1 MTHVLVGTGEDLL
14 ARRTLKYLRAV
25 ASGLLVVSELWV
37 EVCRREPAC
46 LGRATEWEVRDK
58 ELEGAEGPRLAREAR
73 QRGEGRRLMAG
84 MEVLVREE
92 LEGLDRP
99 AVVDLLT
106 RAGARTVNAITSFN
120 FSSGGGPKVELVDSV
135 AWMEEREED
144 VVQQLRS
151 NKVVMVKKDWL
162 LDTICCYQIKPVSG
176 LTNSGEIFLANN

>member
-37 EVCRREPAC
+37 EAYRREPAC
-46 LGRATEWEVRDK
+46 LGRATEWEGRDK
-58 ELEGAEGPRLAREAR
+58 ELESAEGPRLAREAR

-106 RAGARTVNAITSFN
+106 RAGASPRSTSA
-120 FSSGGGPKVELVDSV
+120 V
-135 AWMEEREED
+135 AAGQRWSWWTAWPGWR
-144 VVQQLRS
+144 R
-151 NKVVMVKKDWL
+151 
-162 LDTICCYQIKPVSG
+162 G
-176 LTNSGEIFLANN
+176 RRR